1 MVGGSSDPSVPW
13 SPGVTLQEKAGRPMG
28 PSTLRCEF
36 PWEVVVVYVGL
47 VFWLFR
53 FLSVLCDAVVFS
65 QGSVFVFVPL
75 SPSRPDPYSVFVC
88 VRLLF
93 LSGSF
98 RRRRFS
104 LSRSLSGAG
113 EPQTFLVWGS
123 PCVSSSWTR
132 SPPSTRTPSSSPT
145 PRHRPAPVFFFFRRR
160 RSFPVRCFLVSCLVG
175 VGGLGGWF
183 FRPWSWSLSGCR
195 LSLLPFL
202 A

>member
-1 MVGGSSDPSVPW
+1 MSGWCLGSSGS
-13 SPGVTLQEKAGRPMG
+13 
-28 PSTLRCEF
+28 
-36 PWEVVVVYVGL
+36 GL
-47 VFWLFR
+47 FFVLPWLFLRGR
-53 FLSVLCDAVVFS
+53 FFCL
-65 QGSVFVFVPL
+65 VPL

-88 VRLLF
+88 VRLLL

-98 RRRRFS
+98 RRRRFSLS

-123 PCVSSSWTR
+123 PCVSSSWTC

-160 RSFPVRCFLVSCLVG
+160 RSFRVRCFLVSCFVG

-183 FRPWSWSLSGCR
+183 FVPGPGLCR
-195 LSLLPFL
+195 VAALKPFL